1 MAVVIGDYNRKGGIG
16 KTSSIINIAAELALQ
31 GKKILLIDGD
41 SSMNL
46 TQFFFENE
54 GEEIFAEDFERETV
68 FNEEGLIKKGIDTLY
83 SLLAEDLN
91 TYNVIKQCKFKTR
104 RRWESKFKK
113 LDCQL
118 DIILG
123 TEDLDYYD
131 CENVE
136 ILKKKLDIVADLY
149 DYIFID
155 FPPDNSMITMM
166 FLVACD
172 YLISPLHL
180 AKNSSMK
187 GYRNILRRIEEAR
200 TTYGNSKL
208 NVLGIFYLSTQLYKS
223 DQKTLYDY
231 TIADEEIR
239 EAFKLFRSTIRF
251 DYAAMQTSENEKKP
265 LCICCGNID
274 IVKDYRTLAKE
285 IEERIEMEGGK

>member
-31 GKKILLIDGD
+31 GKRVLMVDGD

-54 GEEIFAEDFERETV
+54 GEDIFAEDSEREQV
-68 FNEEGLIKKGIDTLY
+68 FSEEGLIKEGVDTLY
-83 SLLAEDLN
+83 SLLEEDLN
-91 TYNVIKQCKFKTR
+91 TYNVIKHCSYKTR
-104 RRWESKFKK
+104 RRWENKFRK

-118 DIILG
+118 DVILG
-123 TEDLDYYD
+123 TEDLDYYN

-136 ILKKKLDIVADLY
+136 ILKKKLDMVGDMY

-155 FPPDNSMITMM
+155 FPPDNSLITMM

-200 TTYGNSKL
+200 TVYGNTRL

-223 DQKTLYDY
+223 DQKVLFDY
-231 TIADEEIR
+231 TVADDEIR
-239 EAFKLFRSTIRF
+239 EAMRLFKSTIRF
-251 DYAAMQTSENEKKP
+251 DYAAMQMSESEKKP
-265 LCICCGNID
+265 LCICCGNAD

-285 IEERIEMEGGK
+285 IEERIEMERKK